1 MGGVNG
7 APGTR
12 RGMERVSGAKGTR
25 RGIAAVAAALLMVGV
40 AACGS
45 TGNSST
51 APAPHDPAAPVSG
64 TLHTFTYED
73 TIAPKLLDP
82 FKEEN
87 PKLTVKT
94 ATFDSD
100 AEAAAK
106 LVGGFQADVVE
117 ACADEIDPLSQR
129 HLLRPLDPK
138 GIPGF
143 DKLTFHDAPGVT
155 DASGQVL
162 FVPVSA
168 GPQGLIVN
176 TDKVKDVNPS
186 WKALFEPQYEGE
198 VAIEGDESLTPIGET
213 ALALGMDDPM
223 ELSAKQIDEVT
234 DYLKEH
240 KGQFRSY
247 TESDSDTIN
256 LLKSGE
262 VVLTDGGRGTAMA
275 AEEAGVPVEWIAPKE
290 GPLSWICGLG
300 ISSAAKNVEAAYK
313 LINYYTSPQA
323 QAQSATEG
331 YVVTNPAALPLVPEK
346 YKESAD
352 PASVKNAIAER
363 EPPNL
368 DEYVHAW
375 QEVESE

>member
-1 MGGVNG
+1 MNSTTTK
-7 APGTR
+7 AIAR
-12 RGMERVSGAKGTR
+12 
-25 RGIAAVAAALLMVGV
+25 AAVGLIAAAALGGGV

-45 TGNSST
+45 SAGGNSST
-51 APAPHDPAAPVSG
+51 APAPADPSAPAEG
-64 TLHTFTYED
+64 TLRTFTYED

-82 FKEEN
+82 FKAEN
-87 PKLTVKT
+87 PKVDVKT

-106 LVGGFQADVVE
+106 LVGGFQADVIE
-117 ACADEIDPLSQR
+117 ACADEINPLQAR
-129 HLLRPLDPK
+129 NLLRPLDTK

-143 DKLTFHDAPGVT
+143 DQLTFHDAPGVT
-155 DASGQVL
+155 DESGQVL

-176 TDKVKDVNPS
+176 TEKVKDVERS
-186 WKALFEPQYEGE
+186 WKALFNPEFEGE
-198 VAIEGDESLTPIGET
+198 VAIEGDEALTPLGET
-213 ALALGMDDPM
+213 ALAMGMKKPM
-223 ELSAKQIDEVT
+223 ELTSAQIGEVT

-262 VVLTDGGRGTAMA
+262 VVLADGGRGTAIA
-275 AEEAGVPVEWIAPKE
+275 AQEAGVPVEWIAPEE

-300 ISSAAKNVEAAYK
+300 IPAGSANTEAAYK
-313 LINYYTSPQA
+313 LINHYVSPEA

-331 YVVTNPAALPLVPEK
+331 YVVTNPKALALVPAK
-346 YKESAD
+346 WKESAD
-352 PASVKNAIAER
+352 PASVSNAIAER
-363 EPPNL
+363 EPPNFE
-368 DEYVHAW
+368 EYVHAW

>member
-1 MGGVNG
+1 
-7 APGTR
+7 
-12 RGMERVSGAKGTR
+12 MERVSGAKGTR

-129 HLLRPLDPK
+129 NLLRPLDPK